1 MVLDPQ
7 QTAVAPARWQSL
19 ERVLANGGE
28 MSARVREHDWS
39 STPLGDPTTWP
50 RSLRMALSFTLA
62 SRFPMLVFW
71 GEELTMLYNDA
82 YAPIPG
88 NKHPDCLGQPGA
100 QVWAE
105 VWDTLGPLARGVLAG
120 DPAVWAEDL
129 QLFLN
134 RHGYAEE
141 CYFTFS
147 YSPIA
152 DDDEGVGGVLV
163 TVTETTARV
172 LSERR
177 LRTLR
182 RLAERSDRTRDEHA
196 VCQEAVAALGE
207 AAADLPF
214 VAVYLHEK
222 STNALWLAASTTPDV
237 APEDGG
243 GLPLQEVLRTGAA
256 VVAAQPLTEAPAGS
270 TRAYVVPIGR
280 AGQEGIAGVM
290 VVGTNPQRD
299 VDADFRD
306 FVGLVAGRL
315 ATNLADARAY
325 ETERTRAEA
334 LAELDRAKTA
344 FVSSVS
350 HEFRTPLAL
359 MLAPVADALAAE
371 RDPHQRNRLELIS
384 RNGQRLQRLVNSLLD
399 FSRMEAGRAD
409 VTYAP
414 VLLDEATSNVSALF
428 RSAVEQAGLRLEVH
442 TEPLEQPVW
451 VDLDMWEKIVL
462 NLLSNAL
469 KFTFEGSIC
478 VHLTHEG
485 QRAVLTVS
493 DTGTGITAQD
503 VPRLFDRFH
512 RVRGARARTQE
523 GSGIGLALVRELVA
537 LHGGSIEV
545 RSTPGRGSSF
555 EVTVPFGHSHLPSD
569 RLVATNR
576 TVAGVTDD
584 SPDLGAGVG
593 VGTERRAAGRARPFV
608 DEAMRWLHSR
618 DPDVADSGDGAADG
632 QPVPTGTTDGVI
644 GSRVMLVDDNADLRG
659 YLSDLLAPTYRVTAV
674 SDGAQALQHALA
686 EPPDLVVTDAMMPGL
701 DGLDGLELLRALR
714 SDPRTARVPVIMLSA
729 RAGEDAAVEG
739 LEAGADDYLA
749 KPFSSRELLARVRAS
764 LQLSRLREQATRA
777 AQAHAA
783 RLQSLADASLALSN
797 AATLAAVLDTSTQH
811 ARLLLGARHA
821 VTNLATDTDTDP
833 DADEHRVAQPR
844 GRLAVPLIARDGAN
858 LGVIRVSDREQ
869 RGDFTAEDRSVLVQ
883 LAQMASARIENAR
896 LFERERGVA
905 VALQRSL
912 LPQVTPI
919 APGLTVA
926 SRYLPGAAGTE
937 VGGDWYDVIE
947 LPEGRTGLVIGDV
960 LGRGIQAA
968 AVMGQLRA
976 VLRGYALEGLSP
988 ADLLSRLDV
997 VVRSFDATQLTTCTY
1012 GVYDPAAETLTIA
1025 TSGHL
1030 PPLVIDP
1037 GGRASYLEL
1046 DPGLPLGVGG
1056 LVDDPGYRATTV
1068 DLPPGSSVLLF
1079 TDGLVEDQDLSVG
1092 DGLDQLLAAMLGPV
1106 PSAED
1111 LCDRALQALGRDISH
1126 DDDTALLAFCALPKH
1141 GPSSRAGSG
1150 QRADVLELAPELEPA
1165 RLARSFV
1172 AGRLHDWGNSGV
1184 IDVAVLLVSELVT
1197 NAVLHTGESLR
1208 LNVSVS
1214 PAALTVAVTDL
1225 DPTPPR
1231 MNATVD
1237 TMSEGGRGL
1246 RMVDLLASRWGV
1258 EAQATGK
1265 RIWLELDLDPTGT

>member
-1 MVLDPQ
+1 MTHDPRRT
-7 QTAVAPARWQSL
+7 TATPSRWESL

-28 MSARVREHDWS
+28 MGARVREHDWT

-50 RSLRMALSFTLA
+50 RNLRMALGFTLA
-62 SRFPMLVFW
+62 SRFPMGVFW
-71 GEELTMLYNDA
+71 GEEFTMLYNDA
-82 YAPIPG
+82 YASIPG
-88 NKHPDCLGQPGA
+88 DKHPHCLGQPGA

-105 VWDTLGPLARGVLAG
+105 VWDTIGSLFRSVLAG

-129 QLFLN
+129 QLFVN

-152 DDDEGVGGVLV
+152 DDDEGIGGVLV

-182 RLAERSDRTRDEHA
+182 RLAEHTDHYRDERT
-196 VCQEAVAALGE
+196 VCQEAVTALGE

-214 VAVYLHEK
+214 VAVYLHEV
-222 STNALWLAASTTPDV
+222 STDALWLAASTTPDV

-243 GLPLQEVLRTGAA
+243 GLPLREVLGTGTA
-256 VVAAQPLTEAPAGS
+256 VVAAQPLVAAPAGS
-270 TRAYVVPIGR
+270 TNAYVVPIDD
-280 AGQEGIAGVM
+280 AGQEAIAGVM
-290 VVGTNPQRD
+290 VVGTSPYRD
-299 VDADFRD
+299 VDVDFRD
-306 FVGLVAGRL
+306 FVDLVAGRL

-325 ETERTRAEA
+325 EAERTRAEA

-350 HEFRTPLAL
+350 HEFRTPLTL
-359 MLAPVADALAAE
+359 MLGPVADALAVE
-371 RDPHQRNRLELIS
+371 RDQQQRNRLELVS
-384 RNGQRLQRLVNSLLD
+384 RNGQRLLRLVNSLLD

-414 VLLDEATSNVSALF
+414 VLLDEATSHVSSLF
-428 RSAVEQAGLRLEVH
+428 RSAVEQAGLLLDVH
-442 TEPLEQPVW
+442 TEPLDQPVW

-469 KFTFEGSIC
+469 KFTFEGSIS
-478 VHLTHEG
+478 VHLTQEG

-493 DTGTGITAQD
+493 DTGTGIAAQD
-503 VPRLFDRFH
+503 VPRLFERFH

-545 RSTPGRGSSF
+545 NSTPGQGSSF
-555 EVTVPFGHSHLPSD
+555 EVTVPFGHAHLPSD
-569 RLVATNR
+569 RLAATR
-576 TVAGVTDD
+576 RDVAGVTDV
-584 SPDLGAGVG
+584 SAHVGVG
-593 VGTERRAAGRARPFV
+593 VGIERRAAGRARPFV
-608 DEAMRWLHSR
+608 DETRQWLGPSDHGGG
-618 DPDVADSGDGAADG
+618 DCKDGAAE
-632 QPVPTGTTDGVI
+632 TATAATDGVI
-644 GSRVMLVDDNADLRG
+644 GSSVMLVDDNADLRG
-659 YLSDLLAPTYRVTAV
+659 YLSDLLAPSYRVTAV
-674 SDGAQALQHALA
+674 SDGAQALQLALA
-686 EPPDLVVTDAMMPGL
+686 DPPDLVVTDGMMPGL
-701 DGLDGLELLRALR
+701 DGLALLRALR
-714 SDPRTARVPVIMLSA
+714 SDLRTARVPVIMLSA
-729 RAGEDAAVEG
+729 RVGEDAAVEG

-764 LQLSRLREQATRA
+764 LQLARLREEATRA
-777 AQAHAA
+777 AESHAA
-783 RLQSLADASLALSN
+783 RLQSLADASLALSRS
-797 AATLAAVLDTSTQH
+797 ATLAAVLDTSTQQ

-821 VTNLATDTDTDP
+821 VTTLSPEASVNGHTHERPA
-833 DADEHRVAQPR
+833 EHPAQRSPSQ
-844 GRLAVPLIARDGAN
+844 GRLVVPLIARDGAH
-858 LGVIRVSDREQ
+858 LGLIEVSAREQ
-869 RGDFTAEDRSVLVQ
+869 GGDFTAEDRSVLIQ
-883 LAQMASARIENAR
+883 LAQMAGVRIENAR
-896 LFERERGVA
+896 LFERERDVA

-912 LPQVTPI
+912 LPQATPI

-947 LPEGRTGLVIGDV
+947 LAGGRTGLVIGDV
-960 LGRGIQAA
+960 LGRGIRAA

-976 VLRGYALEGLSP
+976 VLRGYALEDVPP
-988 ADLLSRLDV
+988 ADVLSRLDV

-1012 GVYDPAAETLTIA
+1012 GVYDPVAATLTIA

-1037 GGRASYLEL
+1037 GGTASYLVL

-1079 TDGLVEDQDLSVG
+1079 TDGLVEDHDLSVG
-1092 DGLDQLLAAMLGPV
+1092 DGLDQLQAAMFGPV
-1106 PSAED
+1106 SSAED

-1126 DDDTALLAFCALPKH
+1126 DDDTALLAFCALPKQ
-1141 GPSSRAGSG
+1141 GPCARAGAG
-1150 QRADVLELAPELEPA
+1150 QRADVLELAPEQESA

-1172 AGRLHDWGNSGV
+1172 SGRLHDWGNTGV
-1184 IDVAVLLVSELVT
+1184 VDAAVLLVSELVT
-1197 NAVLHTGESLR
+1197 NAVLHTGQPLR
-1208 LNVSVS
+1208 LNISLS

-1231 MNATVD
+1231 MNLSVD

-1246 RMVDLLASRWGV
+1246 LMVDLLASRWGV

-1265 RIWLELDLDPTGT
+1265 RVWFELDLAPSDT